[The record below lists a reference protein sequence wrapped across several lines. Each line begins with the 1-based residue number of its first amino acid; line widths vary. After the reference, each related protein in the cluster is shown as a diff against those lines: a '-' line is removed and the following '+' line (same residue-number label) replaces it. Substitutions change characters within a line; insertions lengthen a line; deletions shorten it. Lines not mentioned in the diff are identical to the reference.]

1 MRKVLITAGASG
13 IGRHIAAAFL
23 ANGDAVYACD
33 IDSDALK
40 GAAADLPGLMTGACD
55 IGDRGQIEA
64 MVADAAERLGGI
76 DVLVNNAG
84 IEGPNAPVHELEPDD
99 WDRVL
104 RVDLTGTF
112 LVTGK

>member
-1 MRKVLITAGASG
+1 MRKILITAGGSG

-40 GAAADLPGLMTGACD
+40 AAAADLRGLMTGVCD

-64 MVADAAERLGGI
+64 MVTDAA
-76 DVLVNNAG
+76 
-84 IEGPNAPVHELEPDD
+84 
-99 WDRVL
+99 
-104 RVDLTGTF
+104 DL
-112 LVTGK
+112 